1 MPEISVV
8 IATRNR
14 WHTLRDSALRSA
26 LSQRDV
32 ELEVIVVDDGSTD
45 ETPARLREL
54 DDSRVRVISL
64 EVSRGVAAA
73 RNTGVAAAR
82 GDWIAFLDDD
92 DLWSPVKLRTQLDCA
107 DATGASLVYARVA
120 EIDDDGRLLQLSGV
134 EATTRDVILRWN
146 TIPAGASNVIARA
159 EHVRGVGG
167 FDERLT
173 YVADWDLWIG
183 LTGLGGIALVP
194 DILVAYVRH
203 GSGMVFAGRR
213 AVDEMRYFV
222 DKRRGDGLRVDPAV
236 FLWWIAADNRLNGR
250 RRDAAATY
258 FRTALAYRKPR
269 RLVRAVAALVAP
281 RRRSSLKERAAA
293 APSLAT
299 LTSEAPWLRSVL
311 EART

>member
-1 MPEISVV
+1 MPEVSVV

-32 ELEVIVVDDGSTD
+32 ELEVVVVDDGSTD

-54 DDSRVRVISL
+54 HDSRVRVIFNSG
-64 EVSRGVAAA
+64 SNGVAAA
-73 RNTGVAAAR
+73 RNAGIAAAR

-92 DLWSPVKLRTQLDCA
+92 DLWSPIKLRAQLDRA
-107 DATGASLVYARVA
+107 AATGASFVYARVA
-120 EIDDDGRLLQLSGV
+120 EIDDDGRLLQLSGL
-134 EATTRDVILRWN
+134 EATTRDVVLRWN

-159 EHVRGVGG
+159 EDVRAVGG

-183 LTGLGGIALVP
+183 LTRRGGIALVP

-203 GSGMVFAGRR
+203 GRGMVFAGRT
-213 AVDEMRYFV
+213 AVEEMQYFV
-222 DKRRGDGLRVDPAV
+222 DKHRGDGLLVDPAV
-236 FLWWIAADNRLNGR
+236 FLWWIAADNRVNGR

-269 RLVRAVAALVAP
+269 RFVRAAVALLVP
-281 RRRSSLKERAAA
+281 RRRSALRERAAA
-293 APSLAT
+293 APNLTTLAG
-299 LTSEAPWLRSVL
+299 EAPWLRAML
-311 EART
+311 EGRT